1 MCFGATSLFAG
12 PDKLLTGEIFWREN
26 SAWLKECGYELR
38 QRLQPNWVPSW
49 KGTTKNPYSC
59 EDAHW
64 GSRSSRFMDAKEI
77 ATGRLVAMKIIR
89 QKENPFELVIGTLLT
104 SEEKSLDSRNHC
116 VPILQTLPIPD
127 QDGHVIIVM
136 PYLQQWYHP
145 KFRTVGEGIQFFGE
159 MLEGLQFI
167 HENHVA
173 HRDGGF
179 TNIMMDASQMYGPE
193 GFHPHERDKKYDFSG
208 RARPYSR
215 TERPPKYYF
224 IDFGL
229 SDIYNPD
236 DLPATVC
243 ALEGGDKTVPEFVAD
258 DPDWTKRTPKH
269 DPFAVD
275 VYYLGN
281 TFKAF
286 LRSGVYADYKLA
298 RGLRG
303 MKSFQFMEA
312 LIAAM
317 TESDPAKRI
326 TINEAVERFAFVE
339 KGLSRMTLRS
349 RVVYS
354 TDFTIFRPFKAV
366 SHWVW
371 TLGLI
376 ARGIPASARP
386 SPQ

>member
-1 MCFGATSLFAG
+1 
-12 PDKLLTGEIFWREN
+12 
-26 SAWLKECGYELR
+26 LR

-59 EDAHW
+59 KDAHW

-77 ATGRLVAMKIIR
+77 TTGHLVAMKIIR

-104 SEEKSLDSRNHC
+104 SGEMSSDPLNHC
-116 VPILQTLPIPD
+116 VPILRTLPIPD
-127 QDGHVIIVM
+127 QDGHVMIVM

-145 KFRTVGEGIQFFGE
+145 KFRTVGEGVQFVSE

-167 HENHVA
+167 HQDHVA
-173 HRDGGF
+173 HHDGGF

-193 GFHPHERDKKYDFSG
+193 GFHPHERDKKYDLSG

-236 DLPATVC
+236 DLPATIC
-243 ALEGGDKTVPEFVAD
+243 ALEGGDKTVPEFLAD

-286 LRSGVYADYKLA
+286 FH
-298 RGLRG
+298 LRG
-303 MKSFQFMEA
+303 MKGFQFMEP

-317 TESDPAKRI
+317 TESNPSKRI
-326 TINEAVERFAFVE
+326 TTNETVERFAFIE

-349 RVVYS
+349 RVVYN

-371 TLGLI
+371 TLALI
-376 ARGIPASARP
+376 ARGIPANARL